1 MLRRVM
7 PGLLDMTRIVA
18 FDDEA
23 QTEIEQ
29 FRQEIIERTGDP
41 GQAECL
47 SDQDPLREVLN
58 TVGVER
64 RLADSTSRAVSVLM
78 LTERWDA
85 RSATRIISVRCR
97 RSASLRTGGRPRP
110 APPVPRSER
119 RESFNVEYAHVLGIA
134 FDVTAELAVAKQQKP
149 RETVAGT
156 SMSPE
161 RDACEIS
168 GSRVF
173 KATASNCPKSTWTQ
187 TLDAFSS
194 RTYSSWTRKDEQF
207 RMRQWGI

>member
-1 MLRRVM
+1 
-7 PGLLDMTRIVA
+7 MTRIVA

-58 TVGVER
+58 TVGVEG

-85 RSATRIISVRCR
+85 RSATHILSVRCR
-97 RSASLRTGGRPRP
+97 HSASLRTGGRPRP

-119 RESFNVEYAHVLGIA
+119 R
-134 FDVTAELAVAKQQKP
+134 DP
-149 RETVAGT
+149 
-156 SMSPE
+156 
-161 RDACEIS
+161 CEIYR
-168 GSRVF
+168 SRVS
-173 KATASNCPKSTWTQ
+173 KATASSCPKSTWTQ
-187 TLDAFSS
+187 HSTRLRAWRILLGCERMSNCLVRKWGSKRQDTGNRSPQVLLLDCYWQRHCFS
-194 RTYSSWTRKDEQF
+194 
-207 RMRQWGI
+207 